1 MQKLSGTPLNSGIFI
16 GRAIHISLPE
26 PEIETGK
33 IKPEDVSREIN
44 RLENS
49 LIAVEEEINQELHS
63 SKLPPN
69 EAEIIS
75 AQREILYDPEI
86 YKQLLSAIQ
95 NKLHFATQAVA
106 DCFTNI
112 INHFDTLKVET
123 FAVRAA
129 DYRDVQ
135 MRLLNALSGV
145 KNTLQHRLEKDQIP
159 VLKEIVPSL
168 VSKLAQQGIR
178 AYLVAKGSYNSH
190 SSILSR
196 ALGLVAIA
204 NIPDLLETV
213 KDDDLIIV
221 DGYSGSLFINP
232 DKATLDLYKQK
243 TERERIKQEKLR
255 QLQLSDSKTATGI
268 KIKLLTNIGVLDEL
282 EIIKDLSCEG
292 IGLFRTEFLYL
303 GKQNLPSEE
312 EQFTVYKELA
322 EKMNPMPV
330 TIRTFDLGGD
340 KLAPLGS
347 EKQEENPYLGNR
359 GIRFSL
365 SRPDI
370 FSPQVRAILR
380 ASVFGKVQIMFPM
393 IIDAE
398 DFRKAKKFVQ
408 NCQQELSVQGIAF
421 SQEIPL
427 GAMIEIPSA
436 ALCSEELARE
446 CDFLSIGTNDLVQ
459 YTLAAD
465 RNNENVTSYYIQ
477 HHPSVLGLIKQTVK
491 SAKKYQTP
499 LSVCGEM
506 ASHPQYIP
514 LLIGMG
520 ITELSVNPGSFWIA
534 KSIVQKCDDRLFAL
548 TENLDFVTPIYIVE
562 HLINIDLK
570 SYYANRE
577 E

>member
-1 MQKLSGTPLNSGIFI
+1 MQKLTGTALNSGIFI

-232 DKATLDLYKQK
+232 DKATLNFYKQK

-340 KLAPLGS
+340 KLAPLSS

-465 RNNENVTSYYIQ
+465 RNNESVTSYYIQ

-534 KSIVQKCDDRLFAL
+534 KSIVQKCDDRLFTL

>member
-1 MQKLSGTPLNSGIFI
+1 MQKLTGTALNSGIFI

-44 RLENS
+44 RLQNS

-340 KLAPLGS
+340 KLAPLSS

-465 RNNENVTSYYIQ
+465 RNNESVTSYYIQ

>member
-44 RLENS
+44 RLQNS

-86 YKQLLSAIQ
+86 YKQLLTAIQ

-340 KLAPLGS
+340 KLAPLSS

-465 RNNENVTSYYIQ
+465 RNNESVTSYYIQ

>member
-1 MQKLSGTPLNSGIFI
+1 MQKLIGTALNNGIFI

-26 PEIETGK
+26 PEIENGN
-33 IKPEDVSREIN
+33 IKPEDIPREID
-44 RLENS
+44 RLQNS
-49 LIAVEEEINQELHS
+49 LSTVEEEINQELHS
-63 SKLPPN
+63 SNLLPN

-75 AQREILYDPEI
+75 TQREILRDPEI
-86 YKQLLSAIQ
+86 YKQLLTAIQ

-106 DCFTNI
+106 ECFANI
-112 INHFDTLKVET
+112 INHFETLKVET

-135 MRLLNALSGV
+135 MRLLNALSGG
-145 KNTLQHRLEKDQIP
+145 KNALIHKLAKDQIP
-159 VLKEIVPSL
+159 VLQEIVPSL
-168 VSKLAQQGIR
+168 VSKLAREGIK

-196 ALGLVAIA
+196 ALGLIAVA
-204 NIPDLLETV
+204 NIPCLLEAV
-213 KDDDLIIV
+213 KDDDLLIV
-221 DGYSGSLFINP
+221 DGYSGLLFINP
-232 DKATLDLYKQK
+232 DEETLDFYKQK
-243 TERERIKQEKLR
+243 TKQEQRKQEQLRKL
-255 QLQLSDSKTATGI
+255 QSSASKTATGI

-282 EIIKDLSCEG
+282 EAIKNLSCEG

-303 GKQNLPSEE
+303 GKQSLPSEE
-312 EQFTVYKELA
+312 EQFAVYKELA
-322 EKMNPMPV
+322 EKMNPLPI

-340 KLAPLGS
+340 KLAPLSS

-365 SRPDI
+365 SYPDI
-370 FSPQVRAILR
+370 FSTQVRAILR
-380 ASVFGKVQIMFPM
+380 ASAFGNVQIMFPM

-398 DFRKAKKFVQ
+398 DFRKAKRFVQ
-408 NCQQELSVQGIAF
+408 NCQQELSAQGIACKPK
-421 SQEIPL
+421 IPL

-459 YTLAAD
+459 YALAAD
-465 RNNENVTSYYIQ
+465 RNNERVSSYYIQ
-477 HHPSVLGLIKQTVK
+477 HHPAVLGLIKQTVK
-491 SAKKYQTP
+491 SAEKYQTP

-506 ASHPQYIP
+506 ASNPQYIP

-520 ITELSVNPGSFWIA
+520 ITELSVNPGSFLVA
-534 KSIVQKCDDRLFAL
+534 KSIIRKCDAHLFTL
-548 TENLDFVTPIYIVE
+548 TEDLNFATPLSAVE
-562 HLINIDLK
+562 HLIEYDLK
-570 SYYANRE
+570 PYYQNRE

>member
-1 MQKLSGTPLNSGIFI
+1 MQKLTGTALNSGIFI

-168 VSKLAQQGIR
+168 VSKLAQQGIM
-178 AYLVAKGSYNSH
+178 AYIVAKGSYNSH

-232 DKATLDLYKQK
+232 DKVTLDLYKQK

-292 IGLFRTEFLYL
+292 VGLFRTEFLYL

-340 KLAPLGS
+340 KLAPLSS

-370 FSPQVRAILR
+370 FYPQVRAILR

-534 KSIVQKCDDRLFAL
+534 KSIVQKCDDRLFTL

>member
-1 MQKLSGTPLNSGIFI
+1 MQKLTGTALNSGIFI

-33 IKPEDVSREIN
+33 IEPEDVSREIN
-44 RLENS
+44 RLQNS

-168 VSKLAQQGIR
+168 VSKLAQQGIM

-232 DKATLDLYKQK
+232 DKATLNFYKQK
-243 TERERIKQEKLR
+243 TERERIKQEQLR

-340 KLAPLGS
+340 KLAPLSS

-465 RNNENVTSYYIQ
+465 RNNESVTSYYIQ

>member
-1 MQKLSGTPLNSGIFI
+1 MQKLIGTALNSGIFI

-26 PEIETGK
+26 PEIENGN
-33 IKPEDVSREIN
+33 IKPEDIPREID
-44 RLENS
+44 RLQNS
-49 LIAVEEEINQELHS
+49 LSAVEEEINQELHS
-63 SKLPPN
+63 SNLPTN

-75 AQREILYDPEI
+75 TQREILRDPEI
-86 YKQLLSAIQ
+86 YKQLLTAIQ
-95 NKLHFATQAVA
+95 NKLYFATQAVA
-106 DCFTNI
+106 ECFANI
-112 INHFDTLKVET
+112 INHFETLKVET

-145 KNTLQHRLEKDQIP
+145 KNAFIRKLEKDQIP
-159 VLKEIVPSL
+159 VLQEIVPSL
-168 VSKLAQQGIR
+168 VSKLAREGIK

-196 ALGLVAIA
+196 ALGLIAVA
-204 NIPDLLETV
+204 NIPCLLEAV
-213 KDDDLIIV
+213 KDDDLLIV
-221 DGYSGSLFINP
+221 DGYSGLLFINP
-232 DKATLDLYKQK
+232 DEETLDFYKRK
-243 TERERIKQEKLR
+243 TKQEQRKQEQLRKL
-255 QLQLSDSKTATGI
+255 QSSASKTATGI

-282 EIIKDLSCEG
+282 EAIKNLSCEG

-303 GKQNLPSEE
+303 GKQSLPSEE
-312 EQFTVYKELA
+312 EQFTIYKELA
-322 EKMNPMPV
+322 EKMNPLPV

-340 KLAPLGS
+340 KLAPLSS

-365 SRPDI
+365 SYPDI
-370 FSPQVRAILR
+370 FSTQVRAILR
-380 ASVFGKVQIMFPM
+380 ASAFGNVQIMFPM

-398 DFRKAKKFVQ
+398 DFRKAKRFVQ
-408 NCQQELSVQGIAF
+408 NCQQELSAQGITCKPK
-421 SQEIPL
+421 IPL

-459 YTLAAD
+459 YALAAD
-465 RNNENVTSYYIQ
+465 RNNERVSSYYIQ
-477 HHPSVLGLIKQTVK
+477 HHPAVLGLIKQTVK
-491 SAKKYQTP
+491 SAEKYQTP

-506 ASHPQYIP
+506 ASNPQYIP

-520 ITELSVNPGSFWIA
+520 ITELSVNPGSFLVA
-534 KSIVQKCDDRLFAL
+534 KSIIRKCDAHLFAL
-548 TENLDFVTPIYIVE
+548 TEDLNFTTPLSAVE
-562 HLINIDLK
+562 HLIEYDLK
-570 SYYANRE
+570 PYYQNRE

>member
-168 VSKLAQQGIR
+168 VSKLAQQGIM
-178 AYLVAKGSYNSH
+178 AYIVAKGSYNSH

-232 DKATLDLYKQK
+232 DKVTLDLYKQK

-312 EQFTVYKELA
+312 EQFTIYKELA

>member
-44 RLENS
+44 RLQNS

-178 AYLVAKGSYNSH
+178 AYIVAKGSYNSH

-232 DKATLDLYKQK
+232 DKATLNFYKQK

-340 KLAPLGS
+340 KLAPLSS

>member
-1 MQKLSGTPLNSGIFI
+1 MQKLSGTPLNSGIFM

-26 PEIETGK
+26 PKIETGK

-86 YKQLLSAIQ
+86 YKQLLTAIQ

-178 AYLVAKGSYNSH
+178 AYIVAKGSYNSH

-232 DKATLDLYKQK
+232 DKVTLDLYKQK

>member
-86 YKQLLSAIQ
+86 YKQLLTAIQ

-178 AYLVAKGSYNSH
+178 AYIVAKGSYNSH

-232 DKATLDLYKQK
+232 DKATLNFYKQK

>member
-1 MQKLSGTPLNSGIFI
+1 MQKLSGTPLNSGIFM

-26 PEIETGK
+26 PKIETGK

-168 VSKLAQQGIR
+168 VSKLAQQGIM
-178 AYLVAKGSYNSH
+178 AYIVAKGSYNSH

-232 DKATLDLYKQK
+232 DKVTLDLYKQK

-340 KLAPLGS
+340 KLAPLSS

>member
-1 MQKLSGTPLNSGIFI
+1 MQKLSGTPLNSGIFM

-26 PEIETGK
+26 PKIETGK

-44 RLENS
+44 RLQNS

-168 VSKLAQQGIR
+168 VSKLAQQGIM

-232 DKATLDLYKQK
+232 DKVTLDLYKQK

-340 KLAPLGS
+340 KLAPLSS

-465 RNNENVTSYYIQ
+465 RNNESVTSYYIQ

-534 KSIVQKCDDRLFAL
+534 KSIVQKCDDRLFTL

>member
-33 IKPEDVSREIN
+33 IEPEDVSREIN
-44 RLENS
+44 RLQNS

-168 VSKLAQQGIR
+168 VSKLAQQGIM

-232 DKATLDLYKQK
+232 DKVTLDLYKQK

-340 KLAPLGS
+340 KLAPLSS

-534 KSIVQKCDDRLFAL
+534 KSIVQKCDDRLFTL

>member
-86 YKQLLSAIQ
+86 YKQLLTAIQ

-168 VSKLAQQGIR
+168 VSKLAQQGIM
-178 AYLVAKGSYNSH
+178 AYIVAKGSYNSH

-232 DKATLDLYKQK
+232 DKATLNFYKQK

-340 KLAPLGS
+340 KLAPLSS

>member
-168 VSKLAQQGIR
+168 VSKLAQQGIM

-232 DKATLDLYKQK
+232 DKATLNFYKQK

-340 KLAPLGS
+340 KLAPLSS

>member
-44 RLENS
+44 RLQNS

-168 VSKLAQQGIR
+168 VSKLAQQGIM
-178 AYLVAKGSYNSH
+178 AYIVAKGSYNSH

-232 DKATLDLYKQK
+232 DKVTLDLYKQK

-340 KLAPLGS
+340 KLAPLSS

-465 RNNENVTSYYIQ
+465 RNNESVTSYYIQ

>member
-33 IKPEDVSREIN
+33 IEPEDVSREIN
-44 RLENS
+44 RLQNS

-340 KLAPLGS
+340 KLAPLSS

>member
-1 MQKLSGTPLNSGIFI
+1 MQKLTGTALNSGIFI

-33 IKPEDVSREIN
+33 IEPEDVSREIN
-44 RLENS
+44 RLQNS

-534 KSIVQKCDDRLFAL
+534 KSIVQKCDDRLFTL

>member
-1 MQKLSGTPLNSGIFI
+1 MQKLTGTALNSGIFI

-33 IKPEDVSREIN
+33 IEPEDVSREIN
-44 RLENS
+44 RLQNS

-168 VSKLAQQGIR
+168 VSKLAQQGIM

-340 KLAPLGS
+340 KLAPLSS

>member
-1 MQKLSGTPLNSGIFI
+1 MQKLTGTALNSGIFI

-33 IKPEDVSREIN
+33 IKPEDVSKEIN

-178 AYLVAKGSYNSH
+178 AYIVAKGSYNSH

-340 KLAPLGS
+340 KLAPLSS

>member
-1 MQKLSGTPLNSGIFI
+1 MQKLSGTPLNSGIFM

-26 PEIETGK
+26 PKIETGK

-178 AYLVAKGSYNSH
+178 AYIVAKGSYNSH

-232 DKATLDLYKQK
+232 DKATLNFYKQK

-340 KLAPLGS
+340 KLAPLSS

>member
-168 VSKLAQQGIR
+168 VSKLAQQGIM
-178 AYLVAKGSYNSH
+178 AYIVAKGSYNSH

-340 KLAPLGS
+340 KLAPLSS

-465 RNNENVTSYYIQ
+465 RNNESVTSYYIQ

-534 KSIVQKCDDRLFAL
+534 KSIVQKCDDRLFTL

>member
-168 VSKLAQQGIR
+168 VSKLAQQGIM

-340 KLAPLGS
+340 KLAPLSS

>member
-232 DKATLDLYKQK
+232 DKATLNFYKQK

-340 KLAPLGS
+340 KLAPLSS

>member
-44 RLENS
+44 RLQNS

-168 VSKLAQQGIR
+168 VSKLAQQGIM

-292 IGLFRTEFLYL
+292 VGLFRTEFLYL

-340 KLAPLGS
+340 KLAPLSS

>member
-1 MQKLSGTPLNSGIFI
+1 MQKLIGTALNSGIFI

-340 KLAPLGS
+340 KLAPLSS

>member
-86 YKQLLSAIQ
+86 YKQLLTAIQ

-168 VSKLAQQGIR
+168 VSKLAQQGIM

-232 DKATLDLYKQK
+232 DKATLNFYKQK

-340 KLAPLGS
+340 KLAPLSS

>member
-33 IKPEDVSREIN
+33 IEPEDVSREIN
-44 RLENS
+44 RLQNS

-232 DKATLDLYKQK
+232 DKVTLDLYKQK

-340 KLAPLGS
+340 KLAPLSS

>member
-86 YKQLLSAIQ
+86 YKQLLTAIQ

-168 VSKLAQQGIR
+168 VSKLAQQGIM

-232 DKATLDLYKQK
+232 DKATLNFYKQK

-340 KLAPLGS
+340 KLAPLSS

-465 RNNENVTSYYIQ
+465 RNNESVTSYYIQ

>member
-1 MQKLSGTPLNSGIFI
+1 MQKLLGTALNSGIFI

-26 PEIETGK
+26 PEIENGN
-33 IKPEDVSREIN
+33 IKPEDIPREID
-44 RLENS
+44 RLQNS
-49 LIAVEEEINQELHS
+49 LSAVEEEINQELHS
-63 SKLPPN
+63 SNLPPN

-75 AQREILYDPEI
+75 TQREILRDPEI
-86 YKQLLSAIQ
+86 YKQLLTAIQ

-106 DCFTNI
+106 ECFANI
-112 INHFDTLKVET
+112 INHFETLKVET

-135 MRLLNALSGV
+135 MRLLNALSGG
-145 KNTLQHRLEKDQIP
+145 KNALIHKLAKDQVP
-159 VLKEIVPSL
+159 VLQEIVPSL
-168 VSKLAQQGIR
+168 VSKLAREGIK

-196 ALGLVAIA
+196 ALGLIAVA
-204 NIPDLLETV
+204 NIPDLLEAV
-213 KDDDLIIV
+213 KDDDLLIV
-221 DGYSGSLFINP
+221 DGYSGLLFINP
-232 DKATLDLYKQK
+232 DEETLDFYKQK
-243 TERERIKQEKLR
+243 TKQEQRKQEQLRKL
-255 QLQLSDSKTATGI
+255 QVSASKTATGI

-282 EIIKDLSCEG
+282 EAIKNLSCEG

-303 GKQNLPSEE
+303 GKQSLPSEE
-312 EQFTVYKELA
+312 EQFAVYKELA
-322 EKMNPMPV
+322 ERMNPLSI

-340 KLAPLGS
+340 KLAPLSS

-365 SRPDI
+365 SYPDI
-370 FSPQVRAILR
+370 FSTQVRAILR
-380 ASVFGKVQIMFPM
+380 ASAFGNVQIMFPM

-398 DFRKAKKFVQ
+398 DFRKAKRFVQ
-408 NCQQELSVQGIAF
+408 NCQQELSAQGIACKLK
-421 SQEIPL
+421 IPL

-459 YTLAAD
+459 YALAAD
-465 RNNENVTSYYIQ
+465 RNNERVSSYYIQ
-477 HHPSVLGLIKQTVK
+477 HHPAVLGLIKQTVK
-491 SAKKYQTP
+491 SAEKYQTP

-506 ASHPQYIP
+506 ASNPQYIP

-520 ITELSVNPGSFWIA
+520 ITELSVNPGSFLVA
-534 KSIVQKCDDRLFAL
+534 KSIIRKCDAHLFAL
-548 TENLDFVTPIYIVE
+548 TEDLNFATPLSAVE
-562 HLINIDLK
+562 HLIEYDLK
-570 SYYANRE
+570 PYYQNRE

>member
-33 IKPEDVSREIN
+33 IKPEDVSKEIN

-168 VSKLAQQGIR
+168 VSKLAQQGIM
-178 AYLVAKGSYNSH
+178 AYIVAKGSYNSH

-340 KLAPLGS
+340 KLAPLSS

>member
-1 MQKLSGTPLNSGIFI
+1 
-16 GRAIHISLPE
+16 
-26 PEIETGK
+26 
-33 IKPEDVSREIN
+33 
-44 RLENS
+44 
-49 LIAVEEEINQELHS
+49 
-63 SKLPPN
+63 
-69 EAEIIS
+69 
-75 AQREILYDPEI
+75 
-86 YKQLLSAIQ
+86 
-95 NKLHFATQAVA
+95 
-106 DCFTNI
+106 
-112 INHFDTLKVET
+112 
-123 FAVRAA
+123 
-129 DYRDVQ
+129 
-135 MRLLNALSGV
+135 
-145 KNTLQHRLEKDQIP
+145 
-159 VLKEIVPSL
+159 
-168 VSKLAQQGIR
+168 
-178 AYLVAKGSYNSH
+178 
-190 SSILSR
+190 
-196 ALGLVAIA
+196 
-204 NIPDLLETV
+204 
-213 KDDDLIIV
+213 
-221 DGYSGSLFINP
+221 
-232 DKATLDLYKQK
+232 
-243 TERERIKQEKLR
+243 
-255 QLQLSDSKTATGI
+255 LQLSDSKTATGI

-340 KLAPLGS
+340 KLAPLSS

-534 KSIVQKCDDRLFAL
+534 KSIVQKCDDRLFTL

>member
-178 AYLVAKGSYNSH
+178 AYIVAKGSYNSH

-243 TERERIKQEKLR
+243 TERERIKQEQLR

-340 KLAPLGS
+340 KLAPLSS

-465 RNNENVTSYYIQ
+465 RNNESVTSYYIQ

>member
-86 YKQLLSAIQ
+86 YKQLLTAIQ

-178 AYLVAKGSYNSH
+178 AYIVAKGSYNSH

-232 DKATLDLYKQK
+232 DKATLNFYKQK

-340 KLAPLGS
+340 KLAPLSS

-465 RNNENVTSYYIQ
+465 RNNESVTSYYIQ

-534 KSIVQKCDDRLFAL
+534 KSIVQKCDDRLFTL

>member
-1 MQKLSGTPLNSGIFI
+1 MQKLSGTPLNSGIFM

-26 PEIETGK
+26 PKIETGK

-44 RLENS
+44 RLQNS

-178 AYLVAKGSYNSH
+178 AYIVAKGSYNSH

-243 TERERIKQEKLR
+243 TERERIKQEQLR

>member
-232 DKATLDLYKQK
+232 DKVTLDLYKQK

-340 KLAPLGS
+340 KLAPLSS

-534 KSIVQKCDDRLFAL
+534 KSIVQKCDDRLFTL

>member
-168 VSKLAQQGIR
+168 VSKLAQQGIM
-178 AYLVAKGSYNSH
+178 AYIVAKGSYNSH

-292 IGLFRTEFLYL
+292 VGLFRTEFLYL

-340 KLAPLGS
+340 KLAPLSS

-465 RNNENVTSYYIQ
+465 RNNESVTSYYIQ